1 MSELQPRGVPI
12 TIGGK
17 ERRFLF
23 TLSAVDEV
31 QNEFGLPV
39 SEVIE
44 KLANNNEIIDTASRI
59 ALILLNGD
67 IERDRK
73 KNNSDEPLWTETELK
88 DEIDIT
94 MLGMLVRTI
103 LKSYGYSIP
112 DLEEDEDPNA

>member
-1 MSELQPRGVPI
+1 MSELLPRGVPI

-17 ERRFLF
+17 ERRFVF

-31 QNEFGLPV
+31 QNEFGMPV

-44 KLANNNEIIDTASRI
+44 QLADNNAIIDTAARV

-73 KNNSDEPLWTETELK
+73 KNKSDEPIWTETELK
-88 DEIDIT
+88 DEIDVT
-94 MLGMLVRTI
+94 MMGMLVRTI

-112 DLEEDEDPNA
+112 EMEEDEDPNA

>member
-31 QNEFGLPV
+31 QTEFGMPV
-39 SEVIE
+39 SQVIE
-44 KLANNNEIIDTASRI
+44 KLADNNEIIDTAARI

-73 KNNSDEPLWTETELK
+73 KNNGNEPLWTETELK
-88 DEIDIT
+88 DEIDVT
-94 MLGMLVRTI
+94 MMERLAWTI
-103 LKSYGYSIP
+103 LKCYGMSVP
-112 DLEEDEDPNA
+112 DLEEDESPNV